1 MIDKTEPKKFILDAC
16 CGGRM
21 FWFDKNNPHTIF
33 QDIRNEERGFC
44 KHSPEYSVKPNVVGD
59 FKNMKFPDK
68 SFKLVVF
75 DPPHL
80 IEKGTSIISKK
91 YGFYKSLE
99 DLKNDVKKGFDECWR
114 VLDDY
119 GILIFKWNEGSV
131 KRKEIIELI
140 GKQPLFGQTGASN
153 KNKVVTIWFCFM
165 KIPIA
170 NPSTSAT
177 PTFVSQKEFNMG
189 LEENSA
195 EFSQIPANAGTSL
208 NPNIKL
214 NLAFC
219 LPTL

>member
-1 MIDKTEPKKFILDAC
+1 MARKQGSTNQSIEIENNKFILDAC

-21 FWFDKNNPHTIF
+21 FWFDKNNQHTIF

-59 FKNMKFPDK
+59 FKNMQFSDK

-80 IEKGTSIISKK
+80 IEKGTSIMSKK
-91 YGFYKSLE
+91 YGYYKSLE

-114 VLDDY
+114 VLDNY
-119 GILIFKWNEGSV
+119 GVLIFKWNEGSV

-177 PTFVSQKEFNMG
+177 PTSFNLDIISKSTQKTG
-189 LEENSA
+189 R
-195 EFSQIPANAGTSL
+195 
-208 NPNIKL
+208 KK
-214 NLAFC
+214 
-219 LPTL
+219 

>member
-1 MIDKTEPKKFILDAC
+1 MNDKTEPEKCILDAC

-21 FWFDKNNPHTIF
+21 FWFDKNHPHTIF
-33 QDIRNEERGFC
+33 QDIRDEERGFC

-59 FKNMKFPDK
+59 FKNMQFPDK

-80 IEKGTSIISKK
+80 IEKGTSIMSKK

-119 GILIFKWNEGSV
+119 GVLIFKWNEGSV

-153 KNKVVTIWFCFM
+153 KGKICTIWFCFM

-170 NPSTSAT
+170 NPLTQANSTSL
-177 PTFVSQKEFNMG
+177 SHNR
-189 LEENSA
+189 N
-195 EFSQIPANAGTSL
+195 
-208 NPNIKL
+208 
-214 NLAFC
+214 
-219 LPTL
+219 

>member
-1 MIDKTEPKKFILDAC
+1 MIDKTEPKKYILDAC

-21 FWFDKNNPHTIF
+21 FWFDKNHPHTIF

-44 KHSPEYSVKPNVVGD
+44 KHSPEYSVKPNVVGN
-59 FKNMKFPDK
+59 FKKMQFPDK

-80 IEKGTSIISKK
+80 IEKGTSIMSKK

-119 GILIFKWNEGSV
+119 GVLIFKWNEGSV

-140 GKQPLFGQTGASN
+140 GKKPLFGQTGASN

-170 NPSTSAT
+170 ETET
-177 PTFVSQKEFNMG
+177 QGGQK
-189 LEENSA
+189 
-195 EFSQIPANAGTSL
+195 
-208 NPNIKL
+208 
-214 NLAFC
+214 
-219 LPTL
+219 

>member
-1 MIDKTEPKKFILDAC
+1 MIDKTEPKKVILDAC

-59 FKNMKFPDK
+59 FKNMQFSDK
-68 SFKLVVF
+68 SFKLIVF

-80 IEKGTSIISKK
+80 IEKGTSIMSKK

-99 DLKNDVKKGFDECWR
+99 ELKNDVKKGFDECWR

-119 GILIFKWNEGSV
+119 GVLIFKWNEGSV

-170 NPSTSAT
+170 ETET
-177 PTFVSQKEFNMG
+177 QGGQK
-189 LEENSA
+189 
-195 EFSQIPANAGTSL
+195 
-208 NPNIKL
+208 
-214 NLAFC
+214 
-219 LPTL
+219 